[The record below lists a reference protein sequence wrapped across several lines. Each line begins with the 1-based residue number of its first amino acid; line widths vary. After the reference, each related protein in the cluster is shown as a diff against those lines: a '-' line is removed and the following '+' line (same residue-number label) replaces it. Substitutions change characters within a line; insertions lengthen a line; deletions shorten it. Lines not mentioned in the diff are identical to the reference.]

1 MVSLITPTSI
11 SCQAEQDIID
21 DNLISG
27 IVKELKL
34 TEQQPIPNEYNSLFG
49 QIKVKVS
56 KGVKEN
62 KWGDYIK
69 NFFKTNKIQDE
80 FIEPVTTLLNEA
92 VLSGENEWNHY
103 EIFEKDKNVDN
114 AHYYTMF
121 ISNRSQKLDVLLY
134 YLQFPYNGNYDV
146 FNIKKGKCV
155 DGGAFEYEKTVELKT
170 SSNDK
175 NVENT
180 FKFMNQLLMRSLNNK
195 YNKTPVEPKKNL
207 KRIKNK

>member
-11 SCQAEQDIID
+11 RCQAEQDIID

-114 AHYYTMF
+114 AHYYKMF

-146 FNIKKGKCV
+146 FSIKKGKCV

-195 YNKTPVEPKKNL
+195 YNKTPVEPKK
-207 KRIKNK
+207 KSEENKE

>member
-11 SCQAEQDIID
+11 SCQDEQDIID

-34 TEQQPIPNEYNSLFG
+34 TEQQPIPKEYNSLFG

-121 ISNRSQKLDVLLY
+121 ISIEVKNWMFYSTICSFLIMEIMMCLVLKKENVLMEE
-134 YLQFPYNGNYDV
+134 LLNMKRQLNLKQV
-146 FNIKKGKCV
+146 QMIK
-155 DGGAFEYEKTVELKT
+155 TLKT
-170 SSNDK
+170 
-175 NVENT
+175 
-180 FKFMNQLLMRSLNNK
+180 LL
-195 YNKTPVEPKKNL
+195 NL
-207 KRIKNK
+207 

>member
-146 FNIKKGKCV
+146 FSIKKGKLC
-155 DGGAFEYEKTVELKT
+155 
-170 SSNDK
+170 
-175 NVENT
+175 
-180 FKFMNQLLMRSLNNK
+180 
-195 YNKTPVEPKKNL
+195 
-207 KRIKNK
+207 